1 MKVGA
6 ASSRESCFSGWKP
19 LLRRVSLI
27 GPGTSRYADEF
38 SMPKDKKQN
47 ILEIDRTELIAWL
60 DGRGIELY
68 RADQILKWIYLR
80 QTDRFDRMTDIA
92 KDIRPLLDDH
102 FRISRLQIE
111 NIETS
116 KDGSRK
122 YLFKLEDGKYIE
134 SVLIPER
141 DHYTLCISTQVGCAQ
156 NCRFCFTAIGGFQRN
171 LTKAEIVSQV
181 RDVKNDS
188 QDSMPLSN
196 LVFMGMGEPLANYKN
211 LVDAVAVITD
221 SSLGLGF
228 AGRRVTVSTAGL
240 ASRLADLGRDTR
252 VNLAVSLNAT
262 DNPTRSRLMPI
273 NRKFPIEKLLK
284 VCQQFPLPGGRRI
297 TFEYVLLKDVNDTD
311 KDANRLAKLLRPIK
325 SKINLI
331 PFNPHEGCQ
340 YQRPNEDRILR
351 FQKILIDKN
360 YTVMIRQSKGED
372 ISAACGQLAV
382 KGSQS

>member
-1 MKVGA
+1 MQHT
-6 ASSRESCFSGWKP
+6 E
-19 LLRRVSLI
+19 
-27 GPGTSRYADEF
+27 
-38 SMPKDKKQN
+38 KQN
-47 ILEIDRTELIAWL
+47 ILELDRKELIAWL
-60 DGRGIELY
+60 DDQAIEPY

-80 QTDRFDRMTDIA
+80 QADRFDRMTDIA

-102 FRISRLQIE
+102 FTISRLQIE
-111 NIETS
+111 NIEIS

-122 YLFKLEDGKYIE
+122 YLFKLEDEKYIE

-141 DHYTLCISTQVGCAQ
+141 DHYTLCISSQVGCAQ
-156 NCRFCFTAIGGFQRN
+156 NCRFCLTASGGFQRN

-181 RDVKNDS
+181 RDVKNDL

-196 LVFMGMGEPLANYKN
+196 LVFMGMGEPLANYQN
-211 LVDAVAVITD
+211 LVGAIAVITD

-240 ASRLADLGRDTR
+240 VSRLADLGRDTR
-252 VNLAVSLNAT
+252 ANLAVSLNAT
-262 DNPTRSRLMPI
+262 DNATRNRLMPI

-284 VCQQFPLPGGRRI
+284 ACQQFPLPGGRRI
-297 TFEYVLLKDVNDTD
+297 TFEYVLLKEVNDSFE
-311 KDANRLAKLLRPIK
+311 DANRLAKLLRPIK
-325 SKINLI
+325 AKINLI

-340 YQRPNEDRILR
+340 YQRPSEDRILR

-360 YTVMIRQSKGED
+360 YTVMIRQSKGQD

-382 KGSQS
+382 RQGARSKGHGVKA

>member
-1 MKVGA
+1 MFPVITG
-6 ASSRESCFSGWKP
+6 FGN
-19 LLRRVSLI
+19 LI
-27 GPGTSRYADEF
+27 NMQNT
-38 SMPKDKKQN
+38 KKQN
-47 ILEIDRTELIAWL
+47 ILELDRDELIAWL
-60 DGRGIELY
+60 GDQRIEPY

-102 FRISRLQIE
+102 FTISRLQIE
-111 NIETS
+111 NAETS
-116 KDGSRK
+116 IDGSRK
-122 YLFKLEDGKYIE
+122 YLFKLEDRKYIE

-141 DHYTLCISTQVGCAQ
+141 DHYTLCISSQVGCAQ
-156 NCRFCFTAIGGFQRN
+156 NCRFCLTASGGFQRN
-171 LTKAEIVSQV
+171 LTRGEIVSQI
-181 RDVKNDS
+181 RDIENEL

-211 LVDAVAVITD
+211 LVGAIAVICD
-221 SSLGLGF
+221 NSLGLGF

-252 VNLAVSLNAT
+252 VNLAVSLNAA
-262 DNPTRSRLMPI
+262 DNATRSRLMPI

-284 VCQQFPLPGGRRI
+284 ACQNFPLRGGRWI

-311 KDANRLAKLLRPIK
+311 KDAKRLAKLLRPIK
-325 SKINLI
+325 AKINLI
-331 PFNPHEGCQ
+331 PFNPHVGCQ

-360 YTVMIRQSKGED
+360 YTVMIRQSKGQD

-382 KGSQS
+382 KGPRS